1 MILTDYYKMTKLPEG
16 KSKLRIDCTASTK
29 SYPEFEELRN
39 KKEALFFYFG
49 DVPDCFNGN
58 AKRKA
63 DKALTKT
70 KSISSIYVPDI
81 EKRLGFGDMVGTLD
95 ALLFI
100 FNNDYTEIEIFIARG
115 QKNNVRQLYN
125 LLSDGEL
132 KNEIEQLR
140 TRAVT
145 ELVTIQKE

>member
-1 MILTDYYKMTKLPEG
+1 MILTDYYKMTKLPEV

-29 SYPEFEELRN
+29 SYPEFETMRN
-39 KKEALFFYFG
+39 KKEALFFFFG
-49 DVPDCFNGN
+49 DVPDSFSGN

-81 EKRLGFGDMVGTLD
+81 QKKYAFGDMVGTLD

-100 FNNDYTEIEIFIARG
+100 FNNDYSEIEIFIARG

-125 LLSDGEL
+125 LFSDGEL
-132 KNEIEQLR
+132 NNEIEQLR
-140 TRAVT
+140 KQAVT
-145 ELVTIQKE
+145 DLVTQ

>member
-1 MILTDYYKMTKLPEG
+1 MILTDYYKMAKLPEV

-29 SYPEFEELRN
+29 SYPEFETMRN
-39 KKEALFFYFG
+39 KKEALFFFFG
-49 DVPDCFNGN
+49 DVPDSFSGN

-81 EKRLGFGDMVGTLD
+81 QKKYAFGDMVGTLD

-100 FNNDYTEIEIFIARG
+100 FNNDYSEIEIFIARG

-125 LLSDGEL
+125 LFSDGEL
-132 KNEIEQLR
+132 NNEIEQLR
-140 TRAVT
+140 KQAVT
-145 ELVTIQKE
+145 DLVTQ

>member
-1 MILTDYYKMTKLPEG
+1 MILTDYYKMAKLPEV

-29 SYPEFEELRN
+29 SYPEFEALRN

-49 DVPDCFNGN
+49 DVPDSFSGN

-63 DKALTKT
+63 GKALTKT

-81 EKRLGFGDMVGTLD
+81 QKKYAFGDMVGTLD

-100 FNNDYTEIEIFIARG
+100 FNNDYSEIEIFIARG

-125 LLSDGEL
+125 SFSDGEL
-132 KNEIEQLR
+132 NNEIEQLR
-140 TRAVT
+140 KMAVT
-145 ELVTIQKE
+145 DLVTQ

>member
-1 MILTDYYKMTKLPEG
+1 MILTDYYKMAKLPEV

-29 SYPEFEELRN
+29 SYPEFETMRN
-39 KKEALFFYFG
+39 KKEALFFFFG
-49 DVPDCFNGN
+49 DVPDSFSGN

-81 EKRLGFGDMVGTLD
+81 QKKYAFGDMVGTLD

-100 FNNDYTEIEIFIARG
+100 FNNDYSEIEIFIARG

-125 LLSDGEL
+125 TFSDGEL
-132 KNEIEQLR
+132 NNEIEQLR
-140 TRAVT
+140 KMAVT
-145 ELVTIQKE
+145 DLVTQ

>member
-1 MILTDYYKMTKLPEG
+1 MILTDYYKMAKLPEV

-29 SYPEFEELRN
+29 SYPEFETMRN
-39 KKEALFFYFG
+39 KKEALFFFFG
-49 DVPDCFNGN
+49 DVPDSFSGN

-81 EKRLGFGDMVGTLD
+81 QTKCAYGDMVGTLD

-100 FNNDYTEIEIFIARG
+100 FNNDYSEIEIFIARG

-125 LLSDGEL
+125 LFSDGEL
-132 KNEIEQLR
+132 NNEIEQLR
-140 TRAVT
+140 KQAVT
-145 ELVTIQKE
+145 DLVTQ

>member
-1 MILTDYYKMTKLPEG
+1 MILTDYYKMAKLPEV

-29 SYPEFEELRN
+29 SYPEFETMRN
-39 KKEALFFYFG
+39 KKEALFFFFG
-49 DVPDCFNGN
+49 DVPDSFSGN

-81 EKRLGFGDMVGTLD
+81 QKKYAFGDMVGTLD

-100 FNNDYTEIEIFIARG
+100 FNNDYSEIEIFIARG

-125 LLSDGEL
+125 LFSDGEL
-132 KNEIEQLR
+132 NNEIEQLR
-140 TRAVT
+140 KTAVT
-145 ELVTIQKE
+145 DLVTQ